1 MAEQKAYSYIRF
13 STPGQ
18 EKGDSI
24 RRQTEYSEQVAT
36 KLGLVLDDSMRLTD
50 RGLSAYK
57 GDHRTKGA
65 LGEFLNYV
73 DQGKI
78 TPGSV
83 LIIEAL
89 DRLSRE
95 GMLEAIHLL
104 TGILLKGIDLYTA
117 MDDKHFQKS
126 TYDLADLIISAT
138 KLQQG
143 HEESEKKSQR
153 LSAAW
158 VNKRN
163 QATNGD
169 RKLTGRCP
177 SWLQLSDD
185 KKSFIV
191 LPEIAQTIKQIFEM
205 KLQGKGTWAIER
217 ELNQLD
223 IWKPLPT
230 KRNKAGGWRKSYID
244 KILRNPAVHG
254 EYQPHRKV
262 NNERIPDGE
271 PIKDYYPPIV
281 DKDLFN
287 RVQEIIR
294 HNQEINGNNGGRN
307 GTISNLFG
315 YIAICPKCKGPMAFV
330 NKGKDWQYLQC
341 DKARRGLG
349 CDKTTIRYNLIETP
363 ILTYCKGLNVED
375 ILPNNEKQ
383 VSELSILKNQLQAV
397 DGELSQIQNKLNNTL
412 DSISTTDNKN
422 LRKVLEDKASSMLYQ
437 KTGLENR
444 KDDISKKIEKASS
457 NGKAT
462 KEQLR
467 SIQEL
472 IDRMNKL
479 EGKDRQDLRLNLRNQ
494 LRRLIDKMRI
504 FPDKKQIAIFFKTGE
519 RRSLSITD
527 GQIKVLDAYP
537 KGRT

>member
-1 MAEQKAYSYIRF
+1 MNKPKAYSYIRF
-13 STPGQ
+13 SSPEQ

-24 RRQTEYSEQVAT
+24 RRQTEYSEQVAA

-65 LGEFLNYV
+65 LGEFLN
-73 DQGKI
+73 QIEAGNI
-78 TPGSV
+78 LPGSV

-143 HEESEKKSQR
+143 HEESEKKSKR
-153 LSAAW
+153 LLAAW
-158 VNKRN
+158 KNKRT
-163 QATNGD
+163 QAANGD

-177 SWLQLSDD
+177 AWLTLSED
-185 KKSFIV
+185 KKTFAV
-191 LPEIAQTIKQIFEM
+191 LPEVAQAINQIFQM
-205 KLQGKGTWAIER
+205 KLAGKGTWTIER
-217 ELNQLD
+217 ELNQQNV
-223 IWKPLPT
+223 WKP
-230 KRNKAGGWRKSYID
+230 KNGWRKSYID

-254 EYQPHRKV
+254 EFQMYRKV
-262 NNERIPDGE
+262 DNKRIPIGE
-271 PIKDYYPPIV
+271 PITDYYPPIV
-281 DKDLFN
+281 DKALFN

-294 HNQEINGNNGGRN
+294 YNRQVKGNNGGRN
-307 GTISNLFG
+307 GSISNLFG
-315 YIAICPKCKGPMAFV
+315 HLARCSSCGGPMAFV

-349 CDKTTIRYNLIETP
+349 CDKTTIRYDSIEP
-363 ILTYCKGLNVED
+363 AILTYCKGLNAGD

-383 VSELSILKNQLQAV
+383 VSELSILKNQLQAI
-397 DGELSQIQNKLNNTL
+397 DGELNLLQNKKNNL
-412 DSISTTDNKN
+412 IDSITTTNNKD
-422 LRKVLEDKASSMLYQ
+422 LRKVLENRLSSILSQ
-437 KTGLENR
+437 KTKLGNQ
-444 KDDISKKIEKASS
+444 KDDISKKIEKLS
-457 NGKAT
+457 NDSQAT
-462 KEQLR
+462 DQRLK
-467 SIQEL
+467 SIREL
-472 IDRMNKL
+472 IDKMPDM
-479 EGKDRQDLRLNLRNQ
+479 EDKDRQDLRLNLRNQ
-494 LRRLIDKMRI
+494 LRRLIDKIRV
-504 FPDKKQIAIFFKTGE
+504 FQDKQDVVIFFKSGE
-519 RRSLSITD
+519 RRLLSMTD

-537 KGRT
+537 KGKA